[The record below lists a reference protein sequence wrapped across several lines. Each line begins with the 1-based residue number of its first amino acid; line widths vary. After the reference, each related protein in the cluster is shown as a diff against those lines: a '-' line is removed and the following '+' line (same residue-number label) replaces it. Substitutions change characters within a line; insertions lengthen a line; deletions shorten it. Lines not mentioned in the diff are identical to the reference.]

1 MLIHAAKPLFAWSEL
16 EDVPQLR
23 TIKEILTSLPDQAL
37 LDGLAA
43 ARGNGRD
50 DYPLSVLWGVVLLSI
65 LCRHEH
71 FEDCLDELQRNPTLC
86 VLIGI
91 NSPAA
96 IPNGWNL
103 SRFLDT
109 LGQQPHLDN
118 SRAIF
123 DALVKRLGDAVP
135 GLGRHTAGDST
146 ALAGRAK
153 KSVGAVAEETRQGL
167 PQPSGGRKEYK
178 DDEGKVTKVYEW
190 FGYKLHL
197 LVDVDNEVSLA
208 YAITDTKA
216 GDNEMIEPLVE
227 QAQAN
232 LPQGR
237 IETLAYDKAADD
249 GKVHQ
254 TLNER
259 GIKPVIQ
266 VRQMW
271 KGEKEKPLRVGL
283 PVVYDEAGTVS
294 CYDTQSEPPVQRK
307 MAYVGH
313 EKDRGTVRYRCPA
326 VYEGFRCA
334 SHEKCNE
341 GKKYGL
347 SVRIKIEE
355 DFRRFPAIPRAT
367 KQFEERYKGRTA
379 VERVNARLKIFWGA
393 DDGNVVGARR
403 FHGFVGAVM
412 VIHAAVALWLAAQP
426 RWEGTLGNTR
436 LSPIAQMLARLDG
449 TQSEPADVP

>member
-23 TIKEILTSLPDQAL
+23 TIKDVLSSLPDEAL
-37 LDGLAA
+37 LDGLQT

-50 DYPLSVLWGVVLLSI
+50 DYPVGVLWGVVLLSI
-65 LCRHEH
+65 LCRHTH
-71 FEDCLDELQRNPTLC
+71 FEDCLDELRRNPTLC
-86 VLIGI
+86 ALIGI
-91 NSPAA
+91 NSPTA
-96 IPNGWNL
+96 IPNGCNV
-103 SRFLDT
+103 SRFLDV
-109 LGQQPHLDN
+109 LGQEPHLSN

-123 DALVKRLGDAVP
+123 DALVKRLGQAV
-135 GLGRHTAGDST
+135 GALGKHTAGDST

-153 KSVGAVAEETRQGL
+153 KNAGAVAEETAQGL

-178 DDEGKVTKVYEW
+178 DDEGKVSKVYEW

-216 GDNEMIEPLVE
+216 GDNEMIEALLV
-227 QAQAN
+227 QAEAN

-249 GKVHQ
+249 RKVHQ
-254 TLNER
+254 MLN
-259 GIKPVIQ
+259 GHDVKPVIQ
-266 VRQMW
+266 VREMW
-271 KGEKEKPLRVGL
+271 KGEKEKSLRVGL

-294 CYDTQSEPPVQRK
+294 CYDTHSEPPVQRK
-307 MAYVGH
+307 MAYVGY
-313 EKDRGTVRYRCPA
+313 EQDRGTVRYRCPA
-326 VYEGFRCA
+326 AYEGFECN
-334 SHEKCNE
+334 SHEKCNA

-393 DDGNVVGARR
+393 DDGNLVGARR

-449 TQSEPADVP
+449 ADSEPPDVS